1 LIIINIV
8 YLHHHSFNHDTKITE
23 WLIQVNNINTLKY
36 TVMAR
41 NYETALAE
49 LDGLKA
55 ELAEIEAMTDEE
67 ACYKYN
73 VDSKS
78 DIVDEKTE
86 EIAYL
91 KKEVDY
97 LTPMDFNADPAI
109 EIFGSYEAMN
119 SYLY

>member
-1 LIIINIV
+1 
-8 YLHHHSFNHDTKITE
+8 
-23 WLIQVNNINTLKY
+23 
-36 TVMAR
+36 MAR

-78 DIVDEKTE
+78 DIVDEKT
-86 EIAYL
+86 
-91 KKEVDY
+91 
-97 LTPMDFNADPAI
+97 
-109 EIFGSYEAMN
+109 
-119 SYLY
+119 

>member
-1 LIIINIV
+1 
-8 YLHHHSFNHDTKITE
+8 
-23 WLIQVNNINTLKY
+23 
-36 TVMAR
+36 MAR

-97 LTPMDFNADPAI
+97 LPPMDFNADPAI